1 MSEYKNKVSTK
12 EIKQE
17 ATQAVNEV
25 KSTIKNVDIKK
36 DSLET
41 KGFVTEMFKRPLE
54 KLNEIATK
62 KDKNFLKYVVIIIAI
77 WCIVELVHECFS
89 LNLWGYAKL
98 RRKYFKN
105 SNIRN
110 YSDN

>member
-17 ATQAVNEV
+17 ATQTVNEV

-62 KDKNFLKYVVIIIAI
+62 KDKNFLRIIT
-77 WCIVELVHECFS
+77 
-89 LNLWGYAKL
+89 
-98 RRKYFKN
+98 
-105 SNIRN
+105 
-110 YSDN
+110 

>member
-1 MSEYKNKVSTK
+1 MSEYTNKVSTK

-17 ATQAVNEV
+17 ATQTVNEV

-62 KDKNFLKYVVIIIAI
+62 KDKNFLT
-77 WCIVELVHECFS
+77 S
-89 LNLWGYAKL
+89 
-98 RRKYFKN
+98 KN
-105 SNIRN
+105 
-110 YSDN
+110 